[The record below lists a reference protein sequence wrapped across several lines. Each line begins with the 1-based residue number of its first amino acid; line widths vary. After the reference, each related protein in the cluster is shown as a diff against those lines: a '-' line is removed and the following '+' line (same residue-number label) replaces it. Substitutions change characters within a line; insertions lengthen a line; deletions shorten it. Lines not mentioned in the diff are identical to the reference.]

1 MSARAMNTEQSGA
14 ATGLRDRLLR
24 ALALNRGARLNF
36 PGVFMGLYGRQVGAE
51 EIELEFDDGA
61 LFRDASGEV
70 SLPALC
76 VLLDVAL
83 GSVTRLK
90 AGPTMRPA
98 TVHLIVQM
106 TGESTRE
113 HLVTHARFVSQCTDA
128 AVSQAITSATVTS
141 GDKVVAHASGTFV
154 MLELPPGETQVVLPW
169 VPAEVEATALRA
181 SDLDESE
188 RETLKSCRRAEA
200 AASDEHPFIDHFWSG
215 VPKGED
221 GKAQLTAKVT
231 PHLGNRVGHV
241 HGGILL
247 GTAARVAIAAAPA
260 GMRLANISACFVS
273 PGQPPR
279 MKVRSEV
286 LQQSRNFAV
295 VRTRII
301 GATGKLVLEVTSQH
315 TAAATPAA

>member
-1 MSARAMNTEQSGA
+1 MNALAMNTPARGA
-14 ATGLRDRLLR
+14 AEGIRERLLH

-36 PGVFMGLYGRQVGAE
+36 PGVFMGLYGRQVGSDG
-51 EIELEFDDGA
+51 IELEFDDGP
-61 LFRDASGEV
+61 LFRDAAGEV
-70 SLPALC
+70 SWPALC

-113 HLVTHARFVSQCTDA
+113 HLVTHARMVSQCTDA
-128 AVSQAITSATVTS
+128 AVVQAITGATVTS
-141 GDKVVAHASGTFV
+141 GGKVVAHATGTFV
-154 MLELPPGETQVVLPW
+154 MFDLPPGQTQVVLPW
-169 VPAEVEATALRA
+169 VPGDVAAKPVRVSE
-181 SDLDESE
+181 LDESE
-188 RETLKSCRRAEA
+188 REILKSCRRAEA
-200 AASDEHPFIDHFWSG
+200 AASAEHPFIDHFWSG
-215 VPKGED
+215 VPKPQD
-221 GKAQLTAKVT
+221 GKAHLTAKVT

-247 GTAARVAIAAAPA
+247 GTAARSAAAVAPA
-260 GMRLANISACFVS
+260 GMRIVNISAWFVS

-286 LQQSRNFAV
+286 LQQSRNFAI

-315 TAAATPAA
+315 TATASR